1 MEREVTSCSPCHLS
15 VIFDQTFASVISL
28 LQSSPVWS
36 DTAKWHLRTLEEETG
51 LISLA
56 LGQQHLRSQT
66 GSLSGL
72 LVFKVLCLVSSAW
85 LKEGLWCGC

>member
-51 LISLA
+51 
-56 LGQQHLRSQT
+56 
-66 GSLSGL
+66 
-72 LVFKVLCLVSSAW
+72 
-85 LKEGLWCGC
+85 